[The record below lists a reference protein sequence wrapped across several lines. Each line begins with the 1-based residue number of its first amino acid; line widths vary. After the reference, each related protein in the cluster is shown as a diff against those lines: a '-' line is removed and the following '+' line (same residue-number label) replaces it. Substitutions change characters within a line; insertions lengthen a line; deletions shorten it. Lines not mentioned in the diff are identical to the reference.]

1 MLIFKTTKW
10 FSQQNWVFNYNL
22 DHEHYDRPWAD
33 LENREVYSFVRVKK
47 EVGRSCFG
55 CTFIGGSR
63 EFPSFPSSSLLSPFL
78 LTQARQMLSCWAG
91 SRVPKPGNLKWW
103 LFFLTAGE
111 TLHFAGSERRFALFH
126 LLQTVGVCVCDRFLF
141 PSGSFLFSSEEIFL
155 LFNLL
160 VLSISNCK
168 CKWLTFLST
177 LLKEIFTYRGILL
190 R

>member
-1 MLIFKTTKW
+1 MHIYWRKQGVPFLSLLFSALPFPPDTGKANALLLSWIPCPKT
-10 FSQQNWVFNYNL
+10 
-22 DHEHYDRPWAD
+22 
-33 LENREVYSFVRVKK
+33 
-47 EVGRSCFG
+47 
-55 CTFIGGSR
+55 R
-63 EFPSFPSSSLLSPFL
+63 EFEVVIVFLDCRRDLAFCWVRKICFFSPSANS
-78 LTQARQMLSCWAG
+78 G
-91 SRVPKPGNLKWW
+91 
-103 LFFLTAGE
+103 
-111 TLHFAGSERRFALFH
+111 
-126 LLQTVGVCVCDRFLF
+126 CVCDRFLF